1 MAPRTYERRGTHGA
15 AASTHHLATSTA
27 MAVLAR
33 GGNAFDAVVAGGF
46 VLQVVEP
53 HMCGPGGEVPAVF
66 VTAGD
71 PTPRVL
77 CAQGVAP
84 GRATTALLRDELG
97 LAAIPGTGLLPATV
111 PGAWDGWLTLL
122 RDHGTFPLADVLG
135 PALAYAEHGFPL
147 APPVPTT
154 IAAVEQHLREHW
166 PSSAAT
172 WLPDGRVPTTT
183 HRLPAL
189 AATWRRLLA
198 EAVGPT
204 REAQIDAAR
213 AAWYRGF
220 VAEAI
225 EEFMATP
232 VRDATGRDHA
242 GLLTADDL
250 AGWSCSY
257 EDAVVVEAGGGWAV
271 AKPGPWSQGPVLA
284 QTLQLLRD
292 ADLEYVDG
300 VPSEATVHRVAEAA
314 KLAFADR
321 EAWYGDS
328 APVPL
333 EALVSR
339 AYADERRALIAET
352 ASMELRPGAP
362 GGAAP
367 RLAAATAPGGSR
379 GDGVTPAGIGEP
391 TAAQAPGVGEPTA
404 PDRARPSAPPA
415 AGPRGGGPAG
425 RAESGSGH
433 PPTAGSGTSAG
444 GHASPAGRGTAD
456 AAPGGRS
463 APTAGWGAGDAAVPG
478 GRSAPMAERGG
489 AGLGEPTVGPEGV
502 MRGDTVHI
510 DVVDAAGNMVS
521 ATPSGGWLQSSPT
534 IPGLGFC
541 LGTRGQMFWLEDGLA
556 SSLRPGRRPRTT
568 LSPSLGL
575 RDGEPVLA
583 FGTPGGDQQD
593 QWQLCFWLAHT
604 VGGLDL
610 QAAIDAPTWHSTA
623 FPSSFAPR
631 GWEPGGLVVES
642 RLGRSTLEALRRRGH
657 LVTDAGPW
665 ALGRRCAVGRGD
677 LLRAAA
683 DPRSGYGGAAA
694 H

>member
-1 MAPRTYERRGTHGA
+1 MTSPGDRRGSAGRRALTAAAVRMRPGRRMCAPAGRLGAARAVIMAAARRSGAGPGDDRGMAPRTYERRGTHGA

-33 GGNAFDAVVAGGF
+33 GGNAFDAAVAGGF

-97 LAAIPGTGLLPATV
+97 LAASPAPGCSRPPCPARGTAGSPCCATTAPFRSPTCSARPSPTPSTASRSRRRCRRRSPPSSSTCASTGPARRPRGCPTAGCPPRPTDCPPSPR
-111 PGAWDGWLTLL
+111 PGAGCS
-122 RDHGTFPLADVLG
+122 R
-135 PALAYAEHGFPL
+135 
-147 APPVPTT
+147 
-154 IAAVEQHLREHW
+154 R
-166 PSSAAT
+166 PS
-172 WLPDGRVPTTT
+172 
-183 HRLPAL
+183 
-189 AATWRRLLA
+189 
-198 EAVGPT
+198 GPT

-225 EEFMATP
+225 EEFVATP

-300 VPSEATVHRVAEAA
+300 VPSEARVHRVAEAA

-339 AYADERRALIAET
+339 GVRRRAAGPH
-352 ASMELRPGAP
+352 RGN
-362 GGAAP
+362 GVDGAAARRP
-367 RLAAATAPGGSR
+367 RR
-379 GDGVTPAGIGEP
+379 G
-391 TAAQAPGVGEPTA
+391 
-404 PDRARPSAPPA
+404 RPA
-415 AGPRGGGPAG
+415 AGRRHRPRRLPRRRRHARRDRGADG
-425 RAESGSGH
+425 RAG
-433 PPTAGSGTSAG
+433 
-444 GHASPAGRGTAD
+444 
-456 AAPGGRS
+456 
-463 APTAGWGAGDAAVPG
+463 
-478 GRSAPMAERGG
+478 
-489 AGLGEPTVGPEGV
+489 
-502 MRGDTVHI
+502 
-510 DVVDAAGNMVS
+510 
-521 ATPSGGWLQSSPT
+521 
-534 IPGLGFC
+534 
-541 LGTRGQMFWLEDGLA
+541 
-556 SSLRPGRRPRTT
+556 PGRRGADRRRPSPPERATRRRSTRRRTGRPRGVGQRPPTHGRVGHVRRRPRVSRRAGYGRRRT
-568 LSPSLGL
+568 GWSLGA
-575 RDGEPVLA
+575 DGR
-583 FGTPGGDQQD
+583 
-593 QWQLCFWLAHT
+593 
-604 VGGLDL
+604 VGCGRCRR
-610 QAAIDAPTWHSTA
+610 A
-623 FPSSFAPR
+623 
-631 GWEPGGLVVES
+631 GWS
-642 RLGRSTLEALRRRGH
+642 LG
-657 LVTDAGPW
+657 
-665 ALGRRCAVGRGD
+665 
-677 LLRAAA
+677 A
-683 DPRSGYGGAAA
+683 DG
-694 H
+694 

>member
-225 EEFMATP
+225 EEFVATP

-362 GGAAP
+362 GGRPRGWPPPPPPAAP
-367 RLAAATAPGGSR
+367 AATASRPPGSASRRPRRPRASGSR
-379 GDGVTPAGIGEP
+379 PP
-391 TAAQAPGVGEPTA
+391 PTA
-404 PDRARPSAPPA
+404 PARAR
-415 AGPRGGGPAG
+415 
-425 RAESGSGH
+425 H
-433 PPTAGSGTSAG
+433 PPP
-444 GHASPAGRGTAD
+444 HRGVA
-456 AAPGGRS
+456 
-463 APTAGWGAGDAAVPG
+463 
-478 GRSAPMAERGG
+478 
-489 AGLGEPTVGPEGV
+489 
-502 MRGDTVHI
+502 
-510 DVVDAAGNMVS
+510 
-521 ATPSGGWLQSSPT
+521 
-534 IPGLGFC
+534 
-541 LGTRGQMFWLEDGLA
+541 
-556 SSLRPGRRPRTT
+556 RRR
-568 LSPSLGL
+568 
-575 RDGEPVLA
+575 R
-583 FGTPGGDQQD
+583 
-593 QWQLCFWLAHT
+593 
-604 VGGLDL
+604 
-610 QAAIDAPTWHSTA
+610 
-623 FPSSFAPR
+623 
-631 GWEPGGLVVES
+631 PGGL
-642 RLGRSTLEALRRRGH
+642 
-657 LVTDAGPW
+657 
-665 ALGRRCAVGRGD
+665 GRGSASRPSGP
-677 LLRAAA
+677 RA
-683 DPRSGYGGAAA
+683 
-694 H
+694 